1 MFYIKKIIRY
11 VFQPIL
17 KNDHSLLVNIELILR
32 SIIIQHDAFS
42 HVKIVALIR
51 HLHISHNAPYLPP
64 KFCKTFVFHF
74 PWVLQPSQEKLKT
87 MLMRKFGGL
96 IRCIMGDVQVA
107 NEEDENDDVSKD
119 SLTD

>member
-1 MFYIKKIIRY
+1 MMLFLM
-11 VFQPIL
+11 L
-17 KNDHSLLVNIELILR
+17 KSLLSFATCTSL
-32 SIIIQHDAFS
+32 
-42 HVKIVALIR
+42 
-51 HLHISHNAPYLPP
+51 HNAPYLPP

-107 NEEDENDDVSKD
+107 NEEDENNDVSKD

>member
-1 MFYIKKIIRY
+1 MLFLM
-11 VFQPIL
+11 L
-17 KNDHSLLVNIELILR
+17 KSLLSFASCTSPIMHLIC
-32 SIIIQHDAFS
+32 
-42 HVKIVALIR
+42 
-51 HLHISHNAPYLPP
+51 PP

-87 MLMRKFGGL
+87 MLIRKFGRL

-107 NEEDENDDVSKD
+107 NEEDENNDVSKD